1 MKMNSSEEFQNVDSA
16 RVAILELIDKR
27 ENQKVQ
33 MKPTTEVCRS
43 FLTQQPISDRQS
55 RENF

>member
-1 MKMNSSEEFQNVDSA
+1 MNSSEEFQNVDST
-16 RVAILELIDKR
+16 RVAILELIDKGKTKR
-27 ENQKVQ
+27 LRWNPPK
-33 MKPTTEVCRS
+33 RFAAF